1 MTELEYGFAEHVYS
15 PPTDDPQRL
24 GDWLTKL
31 RDDHGGELTPA
42 LVVDEASKPK
52 SPGHQWF
59 TWDDQ
64 QAAYERRLDQARYL
78 IRAVVIVR
86 IDQKPIEPVR
96 ALVNVRRVEDG
107 EHIRVYRDALDP
119 VSIAAR
125 RRQLWLE
132 LLNLRQRLAADDAFN
147 EIVEAI
153 DAFTLVH

>member
-86 IDQKPIEPVR
+86 M
-96 ALVNVRRVEDG
+96 
-107 EHIRVYRDALDP
+107 DP